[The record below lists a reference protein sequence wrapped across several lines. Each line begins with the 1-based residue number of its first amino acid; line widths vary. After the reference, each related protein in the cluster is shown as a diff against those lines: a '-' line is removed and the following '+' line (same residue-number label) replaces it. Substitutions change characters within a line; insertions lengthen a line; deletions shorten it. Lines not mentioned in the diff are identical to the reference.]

1 MKKKTTTL
9 FAVVFFFVFSGCGQS
24 SGIPFEA
31 TTFSKDAPTQALV
44 SESAPPLETAIPG
57 VYLKPRAAYVLNA
70 YVMSRKEYDGPLSW
84 DPLGELVPVDL
95 ALAWQRAASPL
106 NQQALTIRQSG
117 RWYFWRQ
124 KGESPLNLSVHELNA
139 SMANV
144 HMVPAD
150 DSMRALLLEVQAG
163 RCYRFTGHLV
173 DIEAQDPSL
182 ARRTSMS
189 RTDSGAG
196 ACEIL
201 LLQHVVETACPE

>member
-1 MKKKTTTL
+1 MKKTTTTL
-9 FAVVFFFVFSGCGQS
+9 FAVVVFLLLSGCGQS
-24 SGIPFEA
+24 PGIAFEA
-31 TTFSKDAPTQALV
+31 ATFSDDAPTQTPIPDSYVLF
-44 SESAPPLETAIPG
+44 STAMPG
-57 VYLKPRAAYVLNA
+57 VYLRPRATYELNA

-84 DPLGELVPVDL
+84 DPLGELVPIDL
-95 ALAWQRAASPL
+95 ALAWQRAASPRV
-106 NQQALTIRQSG
+106 QETLTIRQSS

-124 KGESPLNLSVHELNA
+124 KGELSLNLSAHELNA

-150 DSMRALLLEVQAG
+150 DRMRSLLSEVQEG

-173 DIEAQDPSL
+173 DIDAQDPSL

-201 LLQHVVETACPE
+201 LLQHVVETACPA